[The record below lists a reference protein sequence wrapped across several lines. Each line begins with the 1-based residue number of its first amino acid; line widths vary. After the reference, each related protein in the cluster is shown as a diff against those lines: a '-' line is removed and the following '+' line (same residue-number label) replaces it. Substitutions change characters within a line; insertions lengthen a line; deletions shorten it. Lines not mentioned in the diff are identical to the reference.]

1 MTTTAIATPQTT
13 LQQLNWRYATK
24 AFDPTK
30 QIPAETWHVL
40 EQSMVLSPSSFGL
53 QPWKFFVVRKPE
65 LRQQLV
71 EHSWGQKQVS
81 EASHL
86 VVFAIKHNL
95 DAAYVDRYVTRM
107 SEVQQ
112 VSVDSLQ
119 GYGNLVKGTIDRLAT
134 PEAVDA
140 WSTRQ
145 VYIALGQFMTTAAM
159 LEIDTCPIE
168 GFVPPKY
175 DEILGLTAKGYASI
189 VVCAA
194 GYRSADDKYAAKPKV
209 RFATP
214 EVVEYLD

>member
-13 LQQLNWRYATK
+13 LEQLNWRYATK
-24 AFDPTK
+24 EFDSTK

-71 EHSWGQKQVS
+71 EHSWNQKQVS

-95 DAAYVDRYVTRM
+95 DAAYVDRYVARM
-107 SEVQQ
+107 AEVQQ
-112 VSVDSLQ
+112 VPVDTLQ
-119 GYGNLVKGTIDRLAT
+119 GYGNLVKGTIDRLAS

-175 DEILGLTAKGYASI
+175 DEILGLTAKGYASV

-209 RFATP
+209 RFTTP
-214 EVVEYLD
+214 EMVEYLD

>member
-13 LQQLNWRYATK
+13 LEHLNWRYA
-24 AFDPTK
+24 TK

-53 QPWKFFVVRKPE
+53 QPWKFFVVRNPE

-71 EHSWGQKQVS
+71 EHSWGQKQVA

-95 DAAYVDRYVTRM
+95 DAAYVDRYVARM
-107 SEVQQ
+107 AEVQQ
-112 VSVDSLQ
+112 VPVDTLQ
-119 GYGNLVKGTIDRLAT
+119 GYGNLVKGTIDRLAS
-134 PEAVDA
+134 PVAVDA

-175 DEILGLTAKGYASI
+175 DEILGLTAQGYASS

-194 GYRSADDKYAAKPKV
+194 GYRSATDKYAAKPKV

>member
-1 MTTTAIATPQTT
+1 MTPTAIATPQTT

-86 VVFAIKHNL
+86 VVFAIEHNL
-95 DAAYVDRYVTRM
+95 DAADVDRYVARM
-107 SEVQQ
+107 AEIQQ
-112 VSVDSLQ
+112 VPVDSLQ

-134 PEAVDA
+134 PAAVDA

-175 DEILGLTAKGYASI
+175 DEILGLTAKGYASV
-189 VVCAA
+189 VVCTA
-194 GYRSADDKYAAKPKV
+194 GYRSADDKYATKPKV

-214 EVVEYLD
+214 EVVEYID

>member
-1 MTTTAIATPQTT
+1 MTTTAIATPKAT
-13 LQQLNWRYATK
+13 LEQLNWRYATK
-24 AFDPTK
+24 QFDPTK
-30 QIPAETWHVL
+30 QIPIDTWHTL

-53 QPWKFFVVRKPE
+53 QPWKFFVVRNPN
-65 LRQQLV
+65 LREQLV
-71 EHSWGQKQVS
+71 EHSWGQKQVA

-86 VVFAIKHNL
+86 VVFAIRHNL
-95 DAAYVDRYVTRM
+95 DAAYVDRYVARM
-107 SEVQQ
+107 AEVQQ
-112 VSVDSLQ
+112 VSVDTLQ

-134 PEAVDA
+134 PSAVDA

-175 DEILGLTAKGYASI
+175 DEILGLTAQGYASV

-209 RFATP
+209 RFVTS
-214 EVVEYLD
+214 EMVEYLD